1 MGADIGGPEPGAWP
15 AVDCAGAV
23 AAPATGGIP
32 GASTGMAR
40 PLASPLACAPLVRL
54 CRTGHPLKL
63 LLVDDHAL
71 LREALALLLAHTWPD
86 VQVLQAGDL
95 AQACALADQ
104 HPDLRLV
111 LLDLGLPDAQG
122 LHSLQVLHA
131 RAPWARHVVL
141 SAHDAPDLVLQAIDC
156 GAAGFIPKTA
166 DLGQMQ
172 GALQRVLDGGICL
185 PVGMGQP
192 SGPAEP
198 VPVLTP
204 RQREVLGLL
213 VDGHPNKAISRRLG
227 LSGSTVKTHLEAI
240 FRALGVNS
248 RAQAVVVAWRLGL
261 CLPLAGAPPR

>member
-1 MGADIGGPEPGAWP
+1 M
-15 AVDCAGAV
+15 
-23 AAPATGGIP
+23 
-32 GASTGMAR
+32 
-40 PLASPLACAPLVRL
+40 
-54 CRTGHPLKL
+54 KL

-95 AQACALADQ
+95 AQACALADD
-104 HPDLRLV
+104 HPDLGLV

-141 SAHDAPDLVLQAIDC
+141 SAHDAPALVLQAIDH

-166 DLGQMQ
+166 DLRQMQ

-185 PVGMGQP
+185 PPGMGMAA
-192 SGPAEP
+192 GPADP
-198 VPVLTP
+198 GALLTP
-204 RQREVLGLL
+204 RQRDVLGLL
-213 VDGHPNKAISRRLG
+213 VDGHPNKTICRQLG
-227 LSGSTVKTHLEAI
+227 LSGSTVKTHLEGI

-248 RAQAVVVAWRLGL
+248 RAQAVVVASRLGL
-261 CLPLAGAPPR
+261 RLPMTAAPAAPAPAIPPPRSRPPRPT